1 MKYDWLIIGCG
12 FTGCVIAERLASKHN
27 KKIMIVDRRNHIAGN
42 AYDYVNNSGVL
53 VHKYGPHIFHTNSKR
68 VWDYLSR
75 FTNWNYY
82 EHRVLAN
89 IEGELAP
96 IPFNLNTI
104 YQLFPQKKA
113 EQFEKL
119 LIDEFGYGKKI
130 PILKLKEHASGE
142 LSFLADY
149 IYDHV
154 FRGYTSKQWGLSP
167 EELDFS
173 VTARIPVY
181 ISRDNR
187 YFQDTYQGIPRKGYT
202 EMFKKIIDH
211 PNIEVKLKT
220 DGLVAKNDID
230 HEKLLYTGPID
241 SFFEYKH
248 GELPYRSLKFEHR
261 TYDSFP
267 YQKVAQVNYP
277 NNYDFT
283 RITEF
288 GHLNEQTDGKTTIA
302 VEHPQPHIN
311 GETEPYYP
319 IPKDEYQER
328 YQLYKEE
335 TKKLVGKVFF
345 AGRLA
350 DYKYYNMD
358 QVVARALN
366 IYKSEIIPS
375 II

>member
-1 MKYDWLIIGCG
+1 M
-12 FTGCVIAERLASKHN
+12 
-27 KKIMIVDRRNHIAGN
+27 
-42 AYDYVNNSGVL
+42 
-53 VHKYGPHIFHTNSKR
+53 
-68 VWDYLSR
+68 
-75 FTNWNYY
+75 
-82 EHRVLAN
+82 
-89 IEGELAP
+89 
-96 IPFNLNTI
+96 
-104 YQLFPQKKA
+104 
-113 EQFEKL
+113 
-119 LIDEFGYGKKI
+119 
-130 PILKLKEHASGE
+130 
-142 LSFLADY
+142 
-149 IYDHV
+149 
-154 FRGYTSKQWGLSP
+154 
-167 EELDFS
+167 
-173 VTARIPVY
+173 
-181 ISRDNR
+181 
-187 YFQDTYQGIPRKGYT
+187 
-202 EMFKKIIDH
+202 
-211 PNIEVKLKT
+211 
-220 DGLVAKNDID
+220 
-230 HEKLLYTGPID
+230 
-241 SFFEYKH
+241 
-248 GELPYRSLKFEHR
+248 KFEHR